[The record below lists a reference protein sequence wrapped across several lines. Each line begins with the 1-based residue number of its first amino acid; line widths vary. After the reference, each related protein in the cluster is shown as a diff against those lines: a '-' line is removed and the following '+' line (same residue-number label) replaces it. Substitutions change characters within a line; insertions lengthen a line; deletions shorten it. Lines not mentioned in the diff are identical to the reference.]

1 MAGGQETT
9 CFADV
14 GLSLPS
20 NSFQEDLLLVL
31 PGTNFQGF
39 FFDIL
44 PQTPFFINGERG
56 EYRSRIPAVRENKFL
71 SVTVLENIGSS
82 SFSKTIWPFDC
93 ISKVFMT
100 VHL

>member
-9 CFADV
+9 GLADV
-14 GLSLPS
+14 GLSLPRK
-20 NSFQEDLLLVL
+20 SFWEHLLLVL

-44 PQTPFFINGERG
+44 PQTPFFTDGERG

-71 SVTVLENIGSS
+71 SITVLENI
-82 SFSKTIWPFDC
+82 C
-93 ISKVFMT
+93 
-100 VHL
+100 